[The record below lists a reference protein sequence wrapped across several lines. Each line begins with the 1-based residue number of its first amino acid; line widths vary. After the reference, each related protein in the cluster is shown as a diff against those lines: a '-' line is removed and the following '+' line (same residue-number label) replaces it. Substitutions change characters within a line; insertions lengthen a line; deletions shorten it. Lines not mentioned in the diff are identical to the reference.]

1 MMSLNFPQSSI
12 QRRLNLWFFLEDG
25 ITHLSKKFKND
36 DFFFSCLISSF
47 NLFDKFIVSQYIIIA
62 FSGGLFNLAVR
73 LMQLFSTTDS
83 VVDYVELTSL
93 LGLYFQVRKTF

>member
-1 MMSLNFPQSSI
+1 MI
-12 QRRLNLWFFLEDG
+12 FLEDG